1 MGVASAAAAA
11 AVSTAAVRP
20 CALRNLGGLI
30 MQLSAVLALC
40 SLPGESV
47 SIMRGAAESM
57 SNVVRP
63 GGGGWLAVM
72 TVTHAVSAGYWSLL
86 GLSAVVIM
94 HFALCSGPKCALC
107 WLLKWIVVG
116 RACELSV

>member
-94 HFALCSGPKCALC
+94 CTSRCAPARNASC
-107 WLLKWIVVG
+107 AG
-116 RACELSV
+116 C

>member
-40 SLPGESV
+40 SPPGESV

-57 SNVVRP
+57 SNVVQT
-63 GGGGWLAVM
+63 GGGGWLVVMEVARAV
-72 TVTHAVSAGYWSLL
+72 
-86 GLSAVVIM
+86 
-94 HFALCSGPKCALC
+94 
-107 WLLKWIVVG
+107 
-116 RACELSV
+116 